1 MLQLS
6 TFEEIFNKL
15 YEDYQG
21 QKVKITTKQDGIRIS
36 SFETTIHDIEIKP
49 LNKKESRKWARKEK
63 KVGLII
69 IKEKYNNNCVN
80 IPFLLGFNTMAATFL
95 NDGVIINSLN
105 MEFIIRKIKSRK
117 KLLA

>member
-1 MLQLS
+1 M
-6 TFEEIFNKL
+6 
-15 YEDYQG
+15 G
-21 QKVKITTKQDGIRIS
+21 QKR
-36 SFETTIHDIEIKP
+36 
-49 LNKKESRKWARKEK
+49 K

-80 IPFLLGFNTMAATFL
+80 IPFLLGFNTMRTFL

-105 MEFIIRKIKSRK
+105 MDLSLKNKIKE

>member
-15 YEDYQG
+15 YENYRPEG
-21 QKVKITTKQDGIRIS
+21 ENNNKQDGIRIS

-49 LNKKESRKWARKEK
+49 LNKKESRKWARKRK

-69 IKEKYNNNCVN
+69 IKEKYNNNYVMF
-80 IPFLLGFNTMAATFL
+80 PFSLVLNTMAATFL

>member
-15 YEDYQG
+15 HEDYQG
-21 QKVKITTKQDGIRIS
+21 QRVKVITKQDGIRIS
-36 SFETTIHDIEIKP
+36 SFQTTIHRIEIKP
-49 LNKKESRKWARKEK
+49 LNKIQSQKWAAGGK

-69 IKEKYNNNCVN
+69 IKEKYNNNSFN
-80 IPFLLGFNTMAATFL
+80 IPFLLGFDTMAATFL

-105 MEFIIRKIKSRK
+105 MEFIIKKIKSRK